1 LIVVT
6 CKRAIFIIKD
16 LRSPVGISYFL
27 ELTVNF
33 KLVDPLFA
41 GAILDVIAAQA
52 RDSSPIL

>member
-1 LIVVT
+1 M
-6 CKRAIFIIKD
+6 KD